1 MNAHLKELLALS
13 LDDRI
18 ELVEEL
24 WESIEA
30 ELEASPIPDSVK
42 AEIDRRVDAYLADPS
57 KSFTYAEMRRRVKSS
72 RMKSSRKKLG
82 S

>member
-24 WESIEA
+24 WESIEK
-30 ELEASPIPDSVK
+30 ELEASPIPNSVK
-42 AEIDRRVDAYLADPS
+42 AEIDRRLA
-57 KSFTYAEMRRRVKSS
+57 E
-72 RMKSSRKKLG
+72 
-82 S
+82 